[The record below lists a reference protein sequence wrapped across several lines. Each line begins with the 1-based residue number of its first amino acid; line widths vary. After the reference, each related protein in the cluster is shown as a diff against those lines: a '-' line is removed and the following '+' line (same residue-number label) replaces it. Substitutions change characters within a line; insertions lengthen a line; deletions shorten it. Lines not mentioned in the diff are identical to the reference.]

1 MVAYE
6 LQILDFL
13 QQLHNPVMDK
23 IMITFSAL
31 GNMGIIWIVLGVALL
46 FFPRTRTAGKIVLLA
61 MLLEVVGVNLIIKPL
76 VGRMRPYQHNPE
88 VELIVRELW
97 DYSFPSGH
105 TAMAFT
111 MVTGLYLTKT
121 SPLWQ
126 ICLAIAAVIAFSR
139 LYLYVHFP
147 TDVAAG
153 VIFGIIFGWLGFRLE
168 PWIEQKIQTYK
179 QKG

>member
-6 LQILDFL
+6 LQILDLL
-13 QQLHNPVMDK
+13 QQLHNPVLDK
-23 IMITFSAL
+23 IMISFSAL
-31 GNMGIIWIVLGVALL
+31 GNMGVIWIVLGVALL
-46 FFPRTRTAGKIVLLA
+46 FFPRTRTAGKVVLLA
-61 MLLEVVGVNLIIKPL
+61 MLLEVVGVNLVIKPL
-76 VGRMRPYQHNPE
+76 VARMRPYQHNPE
-88 VELIVRELW
+88 VDIIIRELW

-111 MVTGLYLTKT
+111 MVTGLYLTRT

-126 ICLAIAAVIAFSR
+126 ICLAVAIVIAFSR

-168 PWIEQKIQTYK
+168 GWLENKWQTHK
-179 QKG
+179 QEG